1 MWVRICRELKI
12 MLLRMYD
19 FYYNK
24 SKPLPP
30 VYKWRLLIID
40 LLFKGLSFCNA
51 ILISIFIRIMYIFDE
66 GAWCVKIDD
75 IRLYIFVWST
85 W

>member
-40 LLFKGLSFCNA
+40 LLFKGL
-51 ILISIFIRIMYIFDE
+51 FIRIMYIFDE
-66 GAWCVKIDD
+66 GAWCVEIDD
-75 IRLYIFVWST
+75 ICLYIFVWST